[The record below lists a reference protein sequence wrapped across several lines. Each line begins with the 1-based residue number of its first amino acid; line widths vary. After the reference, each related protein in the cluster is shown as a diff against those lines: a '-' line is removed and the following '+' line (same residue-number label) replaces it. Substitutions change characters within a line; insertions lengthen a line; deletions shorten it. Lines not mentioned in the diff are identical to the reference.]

1 MEHITNLRAGSGNE
15 AIGPKIVYVIG
26 AGHCGSTLLSL
37 ALDQH
42 SDVISV
48 SEIVG
53 LNARTNGYAGEQD
66 LRQNKFWSRI
76 AETYQK
82 DHEQSFWSVPFA
94 SPRKA
99 SSFSEDEWARQNYN
113 AYFSIAK
120 VAGVSV
126 IVDASKQP
134 RRLEVLLSKQ
144 KADVRVIYL
153 VRDAR
158 AVVYSYDRKYKSLWR
173 GFRQI
178 ERLDRRARSV
188 KRRFSDVPWMTLRY
202 EDMTGDLDATI
213 KKICDFCEISFQ
225 EDMLHPDTNS
235 FNGVGGNRMRD
246 KPVKKI
252 ETDMTWAREM
262 PTWKRFLV
270 GLLMQGYQVRSGY
283 SVLTRNFWKG
293 QFE

>member
-1 MEHITNLRAGSGNE
+1 MERITKPRAGSGKE
-15 AIGPKIVYVIG
+15 AIGPKIVYLIG

-42 SDVISV
+42 SDVVSV

-66 LRQNKFWSRI
+66 LRENEFWSRV
-76 AETYQK
+76 AERYQR
-82 DHEQSFWSVPFA
+82 DHGESFWSVPFA
-94 SPRKA
+94 SPRKT

-120 VAGVSV
+120 TAGVSV

-134 RRLEVLLSKQ
+134 RRLEVLLKE
-144 KADVRVIYL
+144 KKINIRVIYL

-158 AVVYSYDRKYKSLWR
+158 AIVHSYERKYKSLWR

-202 EDMTGDLDATI
+202 EDMTGDLDGTVR
-213 KKICDFCEISFQ
+213 KISDFCETTFQ
-225 EDMLHPDTNS
+225 DGMLRPNTDG

-252 ETDMTWAREM
+252 ETDMTWKREM
-262 PTWKRFLV
+262 ATWKKLLV
-270 GLLMQGYQVRSGY
+270 GLLMQGYQVRLGY
-283 SVLTRNFWKG
+283 SVLTRTFWKG
-293 QFE
+293 RFE